1 MRKVGLLA
9 ALAALTMLF
18 CSCANLTAD
27 GGAGP
32 SSHLSEILQRGE
44 LIVGTSGNMPP
55 LNMAAKNGEVIGL
68 EMDIVRMM
76 ADGMGVTLKIKTV
89 PFHELL
95 PNLESGNL
103 DLVISGMTITP
114 KRNLSF
120 AFAGPYM
127 ASGKSFL
134 AKIETLANA
143 KDTAVANSPSTV
155 LTALKGSTS
164 EEFVK
169 MVIPKAQLITTDTY
183 DQAIQLVREDKAH
196 AMVADF
202 PICAVAV
209 FRFPEAG
216 FISVH
221 TPLTYEPYGIAL
233 PPGDAHLLNWVENFL
248 QTLEDGETL
257 DFLYERWFGNGDW
270 IPMVW

>member
-1 MRKVGLLA
+1 MRKAGFLA
-9 ALAALTMLF
+9 ALAALMMLF
-18 CSCANLTAD
+18 CACANLTA
-27 GGAGP
+27 GGP
-32 SSHLSEILQRGE
+32 SSHLSDILQRGE
-44 LIVGTSGNMPP
+44 LVVGTSGNMPP
-55 LNMAAKNGEVIGL
+55 LNMTAKNGEVIGL
-68 EMDIVRMM
+68 EMDIARMM
-76 ADGMGVTLKIKTV
+76 ADEIGVPLKIKTM

-95 PNLESGNL
+95 PNLENGEV
-103 DLVISGMTITP
+103 DMVVSGMTITP
-114 KRNLSF
+114 KRNLKF

-143 KDTAVANSPSTV
+143 DDTAVANTPNTI

-164 EEFVK
+164 EEFVRLA
-169 MVIPKAQLITTDTY
+169 IPKAQLIPTDTY
-183 DQAIQLVREDKAH
+183 DQAIQMVREDKAQ

-202 PICAVAV
+202 PICVVAV

-270 IPMVW
+270 IPLVW